1 MKNLLVNGT
10 MVKLANGTTFSV
22 DTNRNALVDVAN
34 PGVAISLDFYNDD
47 LTYTLNR
54 TFDIVE
60 VAMSKDKF
68 VALVDMLKK
77 DDWKP
82 AFKGLNPDMTT
93 KGMKFDFDVVYTED
107 QAIVCKKGLH
117 ACERAIDV
125 MKYHSPNT
133 SDYYTVSQAGDFS
146 YSEKD
151 SKVASTKMKLDKKLS
166 IFDFIDTVIDAEN
179 DNYHVCTTDGCTLE
193 NDDDECVVL
202 GSYAGNVVGSEKDVS
217 IAHTTGDGQAVVNT
231 GNKSIA
237 SVQANDGVAVATGKH
252 SLALAKGDN
261 VVAVGNGD
269 GVCAYAATK
278 GAIAVS
284 VGNKPKAK
292 GVLGSMLV
300 LGTIVDGR
308 AVRKAFTIDGLFNQP
323 DTIYT
328 MDGSGRV
335 VRYTV

>member
-10 MVKLANGTTFSV
+10 MVKLANGTTFAV
-22 DTNRNALVDVAN
+22 DTNKNALVDVAN
-34 PGVAISLDFYNDD
+34 PGMAISLDYYNDD

-60 VAMSKDKF
+60 IAMSKDKF

-77 DDWKP
+77 EDWKP

-93 KGMKFDFDVVYTED
+93 KGMKFDFDVVYAED
-107 QAIVCKKGLH
+107 QAIVCKTGLH

-133 SDYYTVSQAGDFS
+133 SDYYAVSQAGDFS

-151 SKVASTKMKLDKKLS
+151 SKVSSTKMKLDKKLS
-166 IFDFIDTVIDAEN
+166 IFDFIDTVIADEYAETS
-179 DNYHVCTTDGCTLE
+179 DDCYFLE
-193 NDDDECVVL
+193 SDDDASVIL
-202 GSYAGNVVGSEKDVS
+202 GAYAGNIVGSEKDVT
-217 IAHTTGDGQAVVNT
+217 IAHTTGAGQVVANT
-231 GNKSIA
+231 GNKAIA
-237 SVQANDGVAVATGKH
+237 SAQANDCVAVATGKH

-261 VVAVGNGD
+261 TIAVGNGD
-269 GVCAYAATK
+269 GVCAFAATP

-292 GVLGSMLV
+292 GVAGSLLI
-300 LGTIVDGR
+300 LGTMINGRMVRKVLTVDGI
-308 AVRKAFTIDGLFNQP
+308 FTKEN
-323 DTIYT
+323 TIYT
-328 MDGSGRV
+328 LDDRGAV

>member
-10 MVKLANGTTFSV
+10 KVRLANGTTFVV
-22 DTNRNALVDVAN
+22 DTNKNALVDVAN

-54 TFDIVE
+54 GFDVVE
-60 VAMSKDKF
+60 LSMAKDKF
-68 VALVDMLKK
+68 VALVDLLKK

-107 QAIVCKKGLH
+107 EAVVCKTGLH

-146 YSEKD
+146 YSDKD
-151 SKVASTKMKLDKKLS
+151 SKVSATKMKLDKKLS
-166 IFDFIDTVIDAEN
+166 IFEFIDTVIDAEEVETCN
-179 DNYHVCTTDGCTLE
+179 DCFFLE
-193 NDDDECVVL
+193 DDDDASVIL
-202 GSYAGNVVGSEKDVS
+202 GAYKGNIVGSEKKVS
-217 IAHTTGDGQAVVNT
+217 IAHTTGTGQVVANT
-231 GNKSIA
+231 GDKSIA
-237 SVQANDGVAVATGKH
+237 SAQADDCVAVATGKH
-252 SLALAKGDN
+252 GMALAKGN
-261 VVAVGNGD
+261 NTVAVGNGD
-269 GVCAYAATK
+269 GVCAYAATA
-278 GAIAVS
+278 GAVAVS

-292 GVLGSMLV
+292 GVIGSMLV
-300 LGTIVDGR
+300 LGTVIDGR
-308 AVRKAFTIDGLFNQP
+308 AVRKVLTVDGFFIKA

-328 MDGSGRV
+328 MADRGMV
-335 VRYTV
+335 VKYTV